1 MKNYLGRMIVLVNDY
16 EAAAKFYE
24 KNFGFHR
31 LFDTTSPEGERYL
44 HLGTKGEN
52 VLGIWLMLA
61 TTEEQQQ
68 KVGHQTGGAPLM
80 VIYTSD
86 IIELYQQLIVNKVA
100 ISKKPMLGDS
110 FRFLHCLDLYGNELV
125 VVELN

>member
-1 MKNYLGRMIVLVNDY
+1 MKNYLGRMVLLVKDY

-31 LFDTTSPEGERYL
+31 LHDTTSAEGERYL
-44 HLGTKGEN
+44 HLGTKGEHA
-52 VLGIWLMLA
+52 LGIWLLLA
-61 TTEEQQQ
+61 SAEEQQH

-86 IIELYQQLIVNKVA
+86 IIELYQQLIVNKVS

-110 FRFLHCLDLYGNELV
+110 FRFLHCLDLYGNEIV